1 MAKATTKRP
10 DWDELYGV
18 AAGQSGYVTTQ
29 QAAEKGF
36 SVQLLRKHV
45 AAGRLK
51 RARRGIYRLVHF
63 PAGEQDDLV
72 EIWLWAERAGVFS
85 HETALALQD
94 LSDALPASVH
104 LTLPESWQR
113 RRLRVPTGVSLHFS
127 EVNKADRTWIGAVP
141 TTNPRRT
148 IADCIEVS
156 VQPDLIR
163 QALEQAASRGI
174 LASAEAKVLRRRL
187 ARRMREPQ

>member
-1 MAKATTKRP
+1 MAKATTNRP
-10 DWDELYGV
+10 DWDELYDV
-18 AAGQSGYVTTQ
+18 AAGQSGYFTTQ
-29 QAAEKGF
+29 QASETGF

-45 AAGRLK
+45 VAGRLK

-72 EIWLWAERAGVFS
+72 EVWLWAERAGVFS

-104 LTLPESWQR
+104 LTLPGSWQR
-113 RRLRVPTGVSLHFS
+113 RRLRVPTGVSLHYS
-127 EVNKADRTWIGAVP
+127 EIRKTDRAWIGAVP
-141 TTNPRRT
+141 VTNPGRT
-148 IADCIEVS
+148 IADCIEAS

-163 QALEQAASRGI
+163 QALEQAVSRGI
-174 LASAEAKVLRRRL
+174 LARSEAKVLRRRL
-187 ARRMREPQ
+187 AGRMREAQ